1 MNKSLEEKLAE
12 LSPDRRERIQAE
24 AKRLHEEYLTLKEL
38 RKARELTQTQLAE
51 RLQVNQV
58 SIAKLEK
65 RSDLLLSTLRSYV
78 RGMGGELDLV
88 VRFPGKVPVHL
99 NGIGDADQRS

>member
-12 LSPDRRERIQAE
+12 LSPDRRERIQKE
-24 AKRLHEEYLTLKEL
+24 AKRLREEYFTLREL
-38 RKARELTQTQLAE
+38 RKARELTQAQLAE
-51 RLQVNQV
+51 KLHINQV

-65 RSDLLLSTLRSYV
+65 RSDLLLSTLRNYV

-88 VRFPGKVPVHL
+88 VRFPGKAPVHL
-99 NGIGDADQRS
+99 DGIGDVDQRL